1 MNEYVTIKEIA
12 QAKGLK
18 STRSIRM
25 EINKPESKYISR
37 EVKVNGGISYEI
49 LFSSLEP
56 ELQQKLRECETK
68 SPAIVPLN
76 YKPPIITDKARQTAN
91 HRMNIVKAA
100 LEHRNKYPSIKEADA
115 EFLDLYNSGL
125 YLPKAYE
132 FLGRISIGTLR
143 RYIQAYKKTGNAESL
158 IPQYKITKQGE
169 YNSILDDN
177 MKKVLLA
184 LLLHQNKFGYNTA
197 IRLAK
202 QVLIKNG
209 YDEDALPSNITFKR
223 FAEHFRRNHYA
234 EWVLRREGMK
244 AYHDKVEP
252 YIERDISKIEVGD
265 VLIADGHV
273 LNFQVINPFTG
284 KPTRATLVGFLDWKS
299 TAFVGYEIMMTE
311 NTQCIASA
319 LRNAIINLGIIPKVV
334 YQDNGKAFKAKY
346 FQSCDFDEEC
356 FNGVYANLGIH
367 SVFAKPYNA
376 RAKVIERFFLDFQ
389 EEFEK
394 LMPSY
399 IGTSIENRPAWM
411 NRNEKLH
418 LQLHNQQTKGNIP
431 TVQDAIKYINA
442 WLEYRNQKACPNDRS
457 RSIQEVLNSVRK
469 QDINKSALDYLM
481 MKTESRTI
489 NKHGITF
496 LGMHYRSDVI
506 LGLRDKVYVRYSLFD
521 LSKVQVYSMKGEFLC
536 VAHRVQKVH
545 PMANVLGT
553 VKDMEE
559 YKQQYQRQQKI
570 KSRLVKQIKKTF
582 TKDELQV
589 LEIEPE
595 PVLEIE
601 EQPKPKRERKLT
613 PREQQMNVPIFNS
626 NYEKYEWLM
635 TNGTTN
641 PQDRK
646 WLADYIKSDEYYNLY
661 ADCEQRAENGN
672 DEFSFVDPFNAS
684 NQEGDENYEENIY

>member
-68 SPAIVPLN
+68 STAIVPLN

-132 FLGRISIGTLR
+132 FLGSISIGTLR

-202 QVLIKNG
+202 QVLIKKG

-613 PREQQMNVPIFNS
+613 SRERQMNVPMFNS

-635 TNGTTN
+635 ENGCTN
-641 PQDRK
+641 PEQRK
-646 WLADYIKSDEYYNLY
+646 WLADYIRSDEYINIY
-661 ADCEQRAENGN
+661 
-672 DEFSFVDPFNAS
+672 
-684 NQEGDENYEENIY
+684 GDENDEENIY

>member
-68 SPAIVPLN
+68 STAIVPLN

-299 TAFVGYEIMMTE
+299 TALVGYEIMMTE

-418 LQLHNQQTKGNIP
+418 LQLHNQQTKGSIP

-442 WLEYRNQKACPNDRS
+442 WLEYRNQKACPNNRS
-457 RSIQEVLNSVRK
+457 KSIQEVLNSVRK

-601 EQPKPKRERKLT
+601 EQPKPKREHKQT
-613 PREQQMNVPIFNS
+613 PREQQMNVPMFNS

-661 ADCEQRAENGN
+661 
-672 DEFSFVDPFNAS
+672 
-684 NQEGDENYEENIY
+684 GD

>member
-68 SPAIVPLN
+68 STAIVPLN

-202 QVLIKNG
+202 QVLIKKG

-244 AYHDKVEP
+244 AHHDKVEP

-299 TAFVGYEIMMTE
+299 TALVGYEIMMTE

-319 LRNAIINLGIIPKVV
+319 LRNAILNLGMIPKVV

-613 PREQQMNVPIFNS
+613 PRERQMNVPIFNS

-635 TNGTTN
+635 ENGCTN
-641 PQDRK
+641 PEQRK
-646 WLADYIKSDEYYNLY
+646 WLADYIRSDEYINIY
-661 ADCEQRAENGN
+661 
-672 DEFSFVDPFNAS
+672 
-684 NQEGDENYEENIY
+684 GDENDEENIY

>member
-68 SPAIVPLN
+68 STAIVPLN

-115 EFLDLYNSGL
+115 GFLDLYNSGL

-202 QVLIKNG
+202 QVLIKKG

-223 FAEHFRRNHYA
+223 FAEHFRKNNYA

-601 EQPKPKRERKLT
+601 EQPKPKRERKQT
-613 PREQQMNVPIFNS
+613 PRELQMNVPMFNS

-635 TNGTTN
+635 ENGCTN
-641 PQDRK
+641 PEQRK
-646 WLADYIKSDEYYNLY
+646 WLADYIRSDEYINIY
-661 ADCEQRAENGN
+661 
-672 DEFSFVDPFNAS
+672 
-684 NQEGDENYEENIY
+684 GDENDEENIY